1 MITPN
6 RNPRN
11 AGLNVCLIAPAVG
24 LLRGG
29 SFFLAALLSLLSM
42 ESAQAVDIPL
52 LSVMQPAIA
61 AIHPELVTQR
71 ETLTKERKALLD
83 RTNAHNTSC
92 DTVEVG
98 SVADASCTKAYATLE
113 MAINNHVQASQRYNE
128 HYLAAVTRAAQTK
141 PASPVPFSDSS
152 VVDARNVPSG
162 LPESVEKAIPH
173 TPSGD
178 NVRKGFQAIDEH
190 DWKVALAWF
199 KDALNHEPGSPGLQR
214 LVDLAQYTLQRH
226 SELGAKPIDDAT
238 AVGKRS
244 PDKMLKT
251 GMNHELNKALND
263 YYENNPPKW
272 LKPGRDIQSDT
283 EWLNEK
289 EPAWKNFFR
298 LFTPAF
304 NIKEDGTLESTGIRG

>member
-1 MITPN
+1 MGVKS
-6 RNPRN
+6 R
-11 AGLNVCLIAPAVG
+11 
-24 LLRGG
+24 
-29 SFFLAALLSLLSM
+29 S
-42 ESAQAVDIPL
+42 
-52 LSVMQPAIA
+52 
-61 AIHPELVTQR
+61 
-71 ETLTKERKALLD
+71 
-83 RTNAHNTSC
+83 
-92 DTVEVG
+92 
-98 SVADASCTKAYATLE
+98 
-113 MAINNHVQASQRYNE
+113 
-128 HYLAAVTRAAQTK
+128 
-141 PASPVPFSDSS
+141 
-152 VVDARNVPSG
+152 
-162 LPESVEKAIPH
+162 
-173 TPSGD
+173 SGD